1 MVWGAGFVRELGW
14 IEKPDVANPQG
25 PRCPGGGPPP
35 PPLTAN
41 GVVAVRDTSP
51 LNPPWLVK
59 VRFVV
64 LYWPCT
70 TVREEG
76 VGTMVKSA
84 GPMVMEIVIV
94 WDFVPP
100 EEDTVTWYVPAGVPG
115 KDVMVRM
122 ESALPND
129 GGVTTLLVMVAS
141 RKDAMVADTVDVIPT
156 ERSKPL
162 VLVTVSVVLAVEP

>member
-1 MVWGAGFVRELGW
+1 VRELGS
-14 IEKPDVANPQG
+14 IDRTDVAKP
-25 PRCPGGGPPP
+25 PGTKCTGEGPPATP
-35 PPLTAN
+35 MTAN
-41 GVVAVRDTSP
+41 GVVAVSDTSP

-76 VGTMVKSA
+76 VETMVKSA
-84 GPMVMEIVIV
+84 GPMVMEMVIV

-129 GGVTTLLVMVAS
+129 GGVTTLLLIVAS